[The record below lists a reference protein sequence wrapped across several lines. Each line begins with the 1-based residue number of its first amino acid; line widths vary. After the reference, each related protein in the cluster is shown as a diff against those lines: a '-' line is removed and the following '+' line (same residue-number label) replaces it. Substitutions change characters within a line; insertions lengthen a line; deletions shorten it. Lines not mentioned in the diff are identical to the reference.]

1 MPEQPV
7 DPEGLAHRLEEAFR
21 SRRPIPPLS
30 EAGLADVAQAY
41 AVQQRWNALRLAAG
55 ERLAGRK
62 IGLTSAAMQA
72 QLGVAEPDY
81 GCLWASRHVP
91 QTGGRAEVAF
101 ELFLQPRVEGEVAF
115 LLGRPLRGPGV
126 TVQDVLAA
134 TEAVTCGIEIIDSRI
149 ADWRIKITDTVADNA
164 SFGGFVL
171 GSWSSRAR
179 HEDLRLLGMVLSHN
193 GRPATEGVG
202 AAALGH
208 PARAVAWLANKLAEF
223 GEGLEAGDVVFS
235 GSLGRAVPVQ
245 AGDLV
250 TLEMSGFPPL
260 SLRFA

>member
-1 MPEQPV
+1 MPQQPL
-7 DPEGLAHRLEEAFR
+7 DPDRLADRLEEALR
-21 SRRPIPPLS
+21 SRSPIPPLS
-30 EAGLADVAQAY
+30 EEGLVDVAQAY
-41 AVQQRWNALRLAAG
+41 AVQQRWNARRLREG

-72 QLGVAEPDY
+72 QLGVNEPDY

-101 ELFLQPRVEGEVAF
+101 DTFLQPRVEGEIAF
-115 LLGRPLRGPGV
+115 LLGRPLRGPHV
-126 TVQDVLAA
+126 TVQDVLGA

-149 ADWRIKITDTVADNA
+149 ADWRIRITDTVADNA

-171 GSWSSRAR
+171 GPWSSRAR
-179 HEDLRLLGMVLSHN
+179 HEDLRLVGMVLSHN
-193 GRPATEGVG
+193 GQAATEGVG

-223 GEGLEAGDVVFS
+223 GEALEEGDVVFS
-235 GSLGRAVPVQ
+235 GSLGRAVAVQ
-245 AGDLV
+245 RGDVV
-250 TLEMSGFPPL
+250 TLEMAGFPPL
-260 SLRFA
+260 SLRFC

>member
-1 MPEQPV
+1 MPEQPL
-7 DPEGLAHRLEEAFR
+7 DLDQLAGRLEQALR
-21 SRRPIPPLS
+21 SRQPLPPLS
-30 EAGLADVAQAY
+30 EAGLVDIAQAY
-41 AVQQRWNALRLAAG
+41 RVQQRWNALRAREG

-72 QLGVAEPDY
+72 QLGVHEPDY

-101 ELFLQPRVEGEVAF
+101 HTFLQPRVEGEIAF
-115 LLGRPLRGPGV
+115 LLGRPLRGPHV
-126 TVQDVLAA
+126 TLQDVLAA

-171 GSWSSRAR
+171 GPWSSRTR

-193 GRPATEGVG
+193 GQPATEGVG

-223 GEGLEAGDVVFS
+223 GEGLEEGDVVLS
-235 GSLGRAVPVQ
+235 GSLGRAVPVGP
-245 AGDLV
+245 GDVV
-250 TLEMSGFPPL
+250 TLEMTGLPPL
-260 SLRFA
+260 SLRFI